1 MTGLATG
8 QDRVNRLFVPPLLL
22 RPDVAVVVA
31 GNDFRMTVDCGFIF
45 KSGSEK
51 SKQVLTRKKQPNLS
65 NVLISSKKSD
75 FDVRNICQKDQIF

>member
-1 MTGLATG
+1 VTGLATG
-8 QDRVNRLFVPPLLL
+8 QDRINRLFVPPLLFL
-22 RPDVAVVVA
+22 RPDFTFA
-31 GNDFRMTVDCGFIF
+31 GNNFRMTVDCGFIF